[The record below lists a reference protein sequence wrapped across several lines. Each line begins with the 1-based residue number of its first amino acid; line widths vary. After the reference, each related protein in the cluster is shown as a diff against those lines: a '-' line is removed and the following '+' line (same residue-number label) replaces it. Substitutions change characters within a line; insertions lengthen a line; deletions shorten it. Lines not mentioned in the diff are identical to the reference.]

1 MSELLEHDVL
11 VVNQRPKLIEM
22 TNEYDIFDEGGNQIG
37 VIREEGQSK
46 AKKLFRLLSD
56 LDQFLTHRLAF
67 YDAAGT
73 KVLEFVRPAKVFK
86 STVEVSDGDG
96 RPSGRIVQ
104 RNVFGKKRFALEDAA
119 GASLGSINAEN
130 LLSWDFA
137 VEDQAGTEIG
147 RITKKWAG
155 ILREGFTTA
164 DHYVV
169 SMAHELTPETRRL
182 VLASASAIDTALK
195 QDDSGGL
202 GFGGF
207 G

>member
-1 MSELLEHDVL
+1 MSELLQHDVL
-11 VVNQRPKLIEM
+11 VVHQRPKLIEM
-22 TNEYDIFDEGGNQIG
+22 TNEYDILDESGNQIG

-67 YDAAGT
+67 YDADGT

-86 STVEVSDGDG
+86 STVEVQDGEG
-96 RPSGRIVQ
+96 RPMGRIVQ
-104 RNVFGKKRFALEDAA
+104 QNVFGKKRFALEDA
-119 GASLGSINAEN
+119 GGVSLGSINAEN
-130 LLSWDFA
+130 WVSWDFA
-137 VEDQAGTEIG
+137 IEDPAGVEIG
-147 RITKKWAG
+147 RITKQWAG

-164 DHYVV
+164 DHYLV
-169 SMAHELTPETRRL
+169 SVSHGLSPEMRRL

-202 GFGGF
+202 GFGGL

>member
-1 MSELLEHDVL
+1 VSQLLEHDVL
-11 VVNQRPKLIEM
+11 VVNQRAKLIEL
-22 TNEYDIFDEGGNQIG
+22 TNEYDIKDEQGNQIG

-46 AKKLFRLLSD
+46 AKKVFRFFSD

-67 YDAAGT
+67 YDAGGT
-73 KVLEFVRPAKVFK
+73 KVLEFVRPPKIFK
-86 STVEVSDGDG
+86 STVEVFDGEG
-96 RPSGRIVQ
+96 RPAGKIVQ
-104 RNVFGKKRFALEDAA
+104 RNVFGKKRFSLEDPS
-119 GASLGSINAEN
+119 GQSLGSIDAEN
-130 LLSWDFA
+130 LLSWDFVIQDA
-137 VEDQAGTEIG
+137 GGTEVG

-169 SMAHELTPETRRL
+169 NVTGAVSPEMRRL
-182 VLASASAIDTALK
+182 VLASGAAIDTALK
-195 QDDSGGL
+195 QDDSGGV